1 LKIKLDFNGIDQS
14 DCVMIKKQNKTCRR
28 LRKSLEG
35 DITDLLIVIFDG
47 VIGSFIH
54 EQAFEIKMTGYE

>member
-1 LKIKLDFNGIDQS
+1 
-14 DCVMIKKQNKTCRR
+14 
-28 LRKSLEG
+28 LEG

>member
-1 LKIKLDFNGIDQS
+1 MKIKLDFNGIDQA
-14 DCVMIKKQNKTCRR
+14 DCVMIKKQNGTCKQ

-35 DITDLLIVIFDG
+35 DVNDLLIVMFDG

-54 EQAFEIKMTGYE
+54 EKADELSKAGYE